1 LASFV
6 QDADGVDAT
15 IVKPDGKEEIKR
27 FTFLVGADGARGVVR
42 KQLGLTFPGESRPS
56 VKFIIADVRVEGI
69 DEDASFPL

>member
-1 LASFV
+1 LASFA

-15 IVKPDGKEEIKR
+15 IVKPDGEEIKR

-42 KQLGLTFPGESRPS
+42 KQLGHTFPGESRPS